1 MRWRRMIKIVCWNT
15 GFRTQPWRQLLEMD
29 ADVALLQETC
39 TPPEETQGRMELS
52 PYQPWLGGEEF
63 SASALR
69 PPRVVKLSNR
79 VKVEWFEQV
88 MPHRRDLEKHQ
99 MAVSGVGTCE
109 AARVTPLEG
118 NREPFI
124 VVSMYAS
131 WHGPHPTTAGGEIY
145 SDGSAHRIISDL
157 SIFVPAVYGLQS
169 DVGSSRHRIL
179 AAGDLNV
186 SFRSSDAFDGRAQTI
201 LDRMS
206 ALGMEYLGPVYPNG
220 WRADPVPEHLTAESL
235 DVPTYHTTRSKPE
248 TAHVQIDHV
257 FASRGFH
264 KGIRTR
270 ALNGVEEWG
279 PSDHCRIM
287 MEVEE

>member
-1 MRWRRMIKIVCWNT
+1 MIKVVSWNT
-15 GFRTQPWRQLLEMD
+15 GFRRRPWLELLEMD
-29 ADVALLQETC
+29 ADIALLQETC
-39 TPPEETQGRMELS
+39 NPPEKTQGRMEFS
-52 PYQPWLGGEEF
+52 PYDPWLGGERF
-63 SASALR
+63 SLNELR
-69 PPRVVKLSNR
+69 PPRVVRLSDR

-88 MPHRRDLEKHQ
+88 MPHRRELEKHQ

-124 VVSMYAS
+124 VVSMYAN
-131 WHGPHPTTAGGEIY
+131 WHGPHPTTEGGEIY
-145 SDGSAHRIISDL
+145 SDASAHRIISDL
-157 SIFVPAVYGLQS
+157 SIFIPAVYGPQS

-186 SFRSSDAFDGRAQTI
+186 SFRSSNAFDRRAQTI

-220 WRADPVPEHLTAESL
+220 RRADASVPEYLTNHLTEDSL
-235 DVPTYHTTRSKPE
+235 DVPTYYTTRNKPK

-264 KGIRTR
+264 HGLRTR

-279 PSDHCRIM
+279 ASDHCRILI
-287 MEVEE
+287 EVAE